1 MLIDK
6 LQNTVVTIARH
17 NDLILALLVIAII
30 SLIILPFPT
39 ALMDSFIAINL
50 GISISL
56 LMLSMYIKSSISLST
71 FPTLLLLTTLF
82 RLALNIA
89 STRLILLDTDAGKV
103 IDTFGNFVVA
113 GNFVVGAV
121 VFLIITIVNFLVIAK
136 GSERVAEVAAR
147 FTLDALPGKQMSI
160 DADLKAGS
168 IDMAE
173 AQKRRSVIQ
182 QESSLFGAMDGAMKF
197 VKGDAIAGL
206 IVTVIN
212 IIGGFSIGV
221 LQKEMTMAEA
231 IQDYSVLTIGDGL
244 VSQIPALLISITAGI
259 IITRTSNNKMPHL
272 GGEIGFQVLSQPK
285 SILISGVI
293 LCAFSLVPGFPKIQ
307 FILIGIGIVSVGF
320 IFYRSHQTSKAS
332 GDRVSEQLLRQI
344 SGQLTL
350 DEEKAR
356 EDGDL
361 SFTVPL
367 QIDLDMLAKKQIDPT
382 SFSNEL
388 MMIRQALYMK
398 LGVIFPDVRL
408 NFNHLVPKGGYDIL
422 LNEIPIASGRLN
434 PGHFF
439 VLESEATL
447 TVMGIESIPD
457 KPIISDQP
465 TSWVP
470 FHYKQDL
477 DKAKIDYMEPSTL
490 LARHIAIILRK
501 HAPEFVGLQET
512 IHLIKRMEKK
522 YPDLV
527 QELQKVLSVP
537 QITEV
542 LQRLVEE
549 GISIRNL
556 KEIFHYLIEWG
567 PKEKDTILLTE
578 YVRSGIKRY
587 ISYRYSAGQNILG
600 VYMLDRDLEETVRNA
615 IRKTSGSGYLV
626 LGPEKSKQ
634 ILNAVKRE
642 IGELNGDRP
651 HPVLLTSMDI
661 RRYVK
666 KLVEPELKHL
676 PVLSYQEL
684 TPEVSIQPLGRI
696 QI

>member
-1 MLIDK
+1 
-6 LQNTVVTIARH
+6 
-17 NDLILALLVIAII
+17 
-30 SLIILPFPT
+30 
-39 ALMDSFIAINL
+39 
-50 GISISL
+50 
-56 LMLSMYIKSSISLST
+56 
-71 FPTLLLLTTLF
+71 
-82 RLALNIA
+82 
-89 STRLILLDTDAGKV
+89 
-103 IDTFGNFVVA
+103 
-113 GNFVVGAV
+113 
-121 VFLIITIVNFLVIAK
+121 
-136 GSERVAEVAAR
+136 
-147 FTLDALPGKQMSI
+147 
-160 DADLKAGS
+160 
-168 IDMAE
+168 MAE

-221 LQKEMTMAEA
+221 LQKGMTMAEA

-272 GGEIGFQVLSQPK
+272 GGEIGFQILSQPK

-307 FILIGIGIVSVGF
+307 FILIGIGIISVGF
-320 IFYRSHQTSKAS
+320 IFYRSHQTSKDS
-332 GDRVSEQLLRQI
+332 GDRAVEQLLRQL

-361 SFTVPL
+361 SFTVPV
-367 QIDLDMLAKKQIDPT
+367 QIDLDMLAKKQIDLT
-382 SFSNEL
+382 IFNNEL
-388 MMIRQALYMK
+388 MAIKQALFMK
-398 LGVIFPDVRL
+398 LGIIFPDVRL
-408 NFNHLVPKGGYDIL
+408 NFSPSVPKGGYHIL
-422 LNEIPIASGRLN
+422 LNEVPIAQGKLN
-434 PGHFF
+434 PDHFF

-470 FHYKQDL
+470 FRYKQDL
-477 DKAKIDYMEPSTL
+477 ERAKIDYMGPSTL
-490 LARHIAIILRK
+490 LARHTAIILRK
-501 HAPEFVGLQET
+501 HAPEFIGLQET
-512 IHLIKRMEKK
+512 IHLIKMMEQK

-556 KEIFHYLIEWG
+556 KDIFHYLIEWG

-587 ISYRYSAGQNILG
+587 ISYRYSADQNVLG
-600 VYMLDRDLEETVRNA
+600 VYMLDRNLEEVVRNA
-615 IRKTSGSGYLV
+615 IRKTSGSSYLV

-634 ILNAVKRE
+634 ILDAVKRE